1 MLREENETLKSEV
14 EELRRKNREF
24 AELKE
29 KNDELR
35 RALNLKAEFA
45 DYTIAGANII
55 AVEPGNWFS
64 VFKVDVGERDGIHVD
79 FPVVTG
85 SRGLIGRVLD
95 TDISTSNIQTI
106 IDEESAVSGWIA
118 KPGGGHAIVKGDLQL
133 KEEGLCKL
141 VYIPIEIDI
150 EVGDIIETSGVGGI
164 YPKGIEI
171 GTVIEVRKTNSEF
184 DRYAIIQPTAD
195 FKRLEEVFI
204 LKSENMMRQAVLSNE
219 KKACSLFFII
229 FLLLMLQ
236 TTLLQY
242 TRIRGVMPNLLITL
256 TIVTALV
263 KQHKVLLWL
272 FQVLHRYAVGP
283 VLDSMRCLDVYRI
296 AADS

>member
-1 MLREENETLKSEV
+1 LPRPVKSKWFIVALVTIVLLVVIGVTANKSSKLNWLNNILSVPLKPVQGFLSSVGREIEDFFGYFQDIDVLREENEALKSEV

-204 LKSENMMRQAVLSNE
+204 LKSEKYDETGSAEQ
-219 KKACSLFFII
+219 
-229 FLLLMLQ
+229 
-236 TTLLQY
+236 
-242 TRIRGVMPNLLITL
+242 
-256 TIVTALV
+256 
-263 KQHKVLLWL
+263 
-272 FQVLHRYAVGP
+272 
-283 VLDSMRCLDVYRI
+283 
-296 AADS
+296 

>member
-1 MLREENETLKSEV
+1 VIGVTANKSSKLNWLSNILSVPLKPVQGFLSSVGREIEDFFGYFQDIDVLREENEALKSEV

-204 LKSENMMRQAVLSNE
+204 LKSEKYDETGSAEQ
-219 KKACSLFFII
+219 
-229 FLLLMLQ
+229 
-236 TTLLQY
+236 
-242 TRIRGVMPNLLITL
+242 
-256 TIVTALV
+256 
-263 KQHKVLLWL
+263 
-272 FQVLHRYAVGP
+272 
-283 VLDSMRCLDVYRI
+283 
-296 AADS
+296 

>member
-1 MLREENETLKSEV
+1 MPRPVKSKWFIVALVTIVLLVVIGVTANKSSKLNWLSNILSVPLKPVQGFLSSVGREIEDFFGYFQDIDVLREENEALKSEV

-95 TDISTSNIQTI
+95 TDKSTSNIQTI

-204 LKSENMMRQAVLSNE
+204 LKSEKYDETGSAEQ
-219 KKACSLFFII
+219 
-229 FLLLMLQ
+229 
-236 TTLLQY
+236 
-242 TRIRGVMPNLLITL
+242 
-256 TIVTALV
+256 
-263 KQHKVLLWL
+263 
-272 FQVLHRYAVGP
+272 
-283 VLDSMRCLDVYRI
+283 
-296 AADS
+296 

>member
-1 MLREENETLKSEV
+1 MALVTIVLLVVIGVTANKSSKLNWLSNILSVPLKPVQGFLSSVGREIEDFFGYFQDIDVLREENEALKSEV

-204 LKSENMMRQAVLSNE
+204 LKSEKYDETGSAEQ
-219 KKACSLFFII
+219 
-229 FLLLMLQ
+229 
-236 TTLLQY
+236 
-242 TRIRGVMPNLLITL
+242 
-256 TIVTALV
+256 
-263 KQHKVLLWL
+263 
-272 FQVLHRYAVGP
+272 
-283 VLDSMRCLDVYRI
+283 
-296 AADS
+296 

>member
-1 MLREENETLKSEV
+1 VALVTIVLLVVIGVTANKSSKLNWLSNILSVPLKPVQGFLSSVGREIEDFFGYFQDIDVLREENEALKSEV

-204 LKSENMMRQAVLSNE
+204 LKSEKYDETGSAEQ
-219 KKACSLFFII
+219 
-229 FLLLMLQ
+229 
-236 TTLLQY
+236 
-242 TRIRGVMPNLLITL
+242 
-256 TIVTALV
+256 
-263 KQHKVLLWL
+263 
-272 FQVLHRYAVGP
+272 
-283 VLDSMRCLDVYRI
+283 
-296 AADS
+296 

>member
-1 MLREENETLKSEV
+1 MPRPVKSKWFIVALVTIVLLVVIGVTANKSSKLNWLNNILSVPLKPVQGFLSSVGREIEDFFGYFQDIDVLREENEALKSEV

-204 LKSENMMRQAVLSNE
+204 LKSEKYDETGSAEQ
-219 KKACSLFFII
+219 
-229 FLLLMLQ
+229 
-236 TTLLQY
+236 
-242 TRIRGVMPNLLITL
+242 
-256 TIVTALV
+256 
-263 KQHKVLLWL
+263 
-272 FQVLHRYAVGP
+272 
-283 VLDSMRCLDVYRI
+283 
-296 AADS
+296 

>member
-1 MLREENETLKSEV
+1 MPRPVKSKWFIVALVTIVLLVVIGVTANKSSKLNWLSNILSVPLKPVQGFLSSVGREIEDFFGYFQDIDVLREENEALKSEV
-14 EELRRKNREF
+14 EELRRKNREY

-204 LKSENMMRQAVLSNE
+204 LKSEKYDETGSAEQ
-219 KKACSLFFII
+219 
-229 FLLLMLQ
+229 
-236 TTLLQY
+236 
-242 TRIRGVMPNLLITL
+242 
-256 TIVTALV
+256 
-263 KQHKVLLWL
+263 
-272 FQVLHRYAVGP
+272 
-283 VLDSMRCLDVYRI
+283 
-296 AADS
+296 

>member
-1 MLREENETLKSEV
+1 MPRPVKSKWFIVALVTIVLLVVIGVTANKSSKLNWLSNIVSVPLKPVQGFLSSVGREIEDFFGYFQDIDVLREENEALKSEV

-141 VYIPIEIDI
+141 V
-150 EVGDIIETSGVGGI
+150 
-164 YPKGIEI
+164 
-171 GTVIEVRKTNSEF
+171 
-184 DRYAIIQPTAD
+184 
-195 FKRLEEVFI
+195 
-204 LKSENMMRQAVLSNE
+204 
-219 KKACSLFFII
+219 
-229 FLLLMLQ
+229 
-236 TTLLQY
+236 
-242 TRIRGVMPNLLITL
+242 
-256 TIVTALV
+256 
-263 KQHKVLLWL
+263 
-272 FQVLHRYAVGP
+272 
-283 VLDSMRCLDVYRI
+283 
-296 AADS
+296 

>member
-1 MLREENETLKSEV
+1 MPRPVKSKWFIVALVTIVLLVVIGVTANKSSKLNWLSNILSVPLKPVQGFLSSVGQEIEDFFGYFQDIDVLREENEALKSEV

-204 LKSENMMRQAVLSNE
+204 LKSEKYDETGSAEQ
-219 KKACSLFFII
+219 
-229 FLLLMLQ
+229 
-236 TTLLQY
+236 
-242 TRIRGVMPNLLITL
+242 
-256 TIVTALV
+256 
-263 KQHKVLLWL
+263 
-272 FQVLHRYAVGP
+272 
-283 VLDSMRCLDVYRI
+283 
-296 AADS
+296 

>member
-1 MLREENETLKSEV
+1 MPRPVKSKWFIVALVTIVLLVVIGVTANKSSKLNWLSNILSVPLKPVQGFLSSVGREIEDFFGYFQDIDVLREENETLKSEV

-204 LKSENMMRQAVLSNE
+204 LKSEKYDETGSAEQ
-219 KKACSLFFII
+219 
-229 FLLLMLQ
+229 
-236 TTLLQY
+236 
-242 TRIRGVMPNLLITL
+242 
-256 TIVTALV
+256 
-263 KQHKVLLWL
+263 
-272 FQVLHRYAVGP
+272 
-283 VLDSMRCLDVYRI
+283 
-296 AADS
+296 

>member
-1 MLREENETLKSEV
+1 LPRPVKSKWFIVALVTIVLLVVIGVTANKSSKLNWLSNILSVPLKPVQGFLSSVGREIEDFFGYFQDIDVLREENEALKSEV

-204 LKSENMMRQAVLSNE
+204 LKSEKYDETGSAEQ
-219 KKACSLFFII
+219 
-229 FLLLMLQ
+229 
-236 TTLLQY
+236 
-242 TRIRGVMPNLLITL
+242 
-256 TIVTALV
+256 
-263 KQHKVLLWL
+263 
-272 FQVLHRYAVGP
+272 
-283 VLDSMRCLDVYRI
+283 
-296 AADS
+296 

>member
-1 MLREENETLKSEV
+1 MPRPVKSKWFIVALVTIVLLVVIGVTANKSSKLNWLSNIMSVPLKPVQGFLSSVGREIEDFFGYFQDIDVLREENEALKSEV

-24 AELKE
+24 AELKK

-204 LKSENMMRQAVLSNE
+204 LKSEKYDETGSAEQ
-219 KKACSLFFII
+219 
-229 FLLLMLQ
+229 
-236 TTLLQY
+236 
-242 TRIRGVMPNLLITL
+242 
-256 TIVTALV
+256 
-263 KQHKVLLWL
+263 
-272 FQVLHRYAVGP
+272 
-283 VLDSMRCLDVYRI
+283 
-296 AADS
+296 

>member
-1 MLREENETLKSEV
+1 MPRPVKSKWFIVALVTIVLLVVIGVTANKSSKLNWLSNILSVPLKPVQGFLSSVGREIEDFFGYFQDIDVLREENEALKSEV

-204 LKSENMMRQAVLSNE
+204 LKSEKYDETGSAEQ
-219 KKACSLFFII
+219 
-229 FLLLMLQ
+229 
-236 TTLLQY
+236 
-242 TRIRGVMPNLLITL
+242 
-256 TIVTALV
+256 
-263 KQHKVLLWL
+263 
-272 FQVLHRYAVGP
+272 
-283 VLDSMRCLDVYRI
+283 
-296 AADS
+296 